1 MTDILNTQVT
11 GFGHLLRFWRNKRKL
26 SQLDLAGMAETTTR
40 HLSFIE
46 TGRSRPGRD
55 LILRIVRAM
64 NLGTRDVNSLMTAAG
79 FSAEYA
85 ELDFDSDQIG
95 PYRAVIKTMLE
106 RHNPYPGVVVDRVG
120 AALMANNGY
129 MAFSPDGLSKSREDA
144 IDQMFDPNGN
154 SPSFIENWQEIVW
167 SWLDYQKADLAMSHN
182 PKLAELVQRAEAHLK
197 GMKRP
202 DNPAQLKSGLLTP
215 RFNFGDQTISTFAT
229 LMRFENV
236 TEVTL
241 SEIRLQLIFP
251 ADDISKEFFENL
263 YKNYKAI
270 A

>member
-1 MTDILNTQVT
+1 MTDISNIQTT
-11 GFGHLLRFWRNKRKL
+11 GFGHLLRFWRHKRKL
-26 SQLDLAGMAETTTR
+26 SQLELAGMAETTSR

-64 NLGTRDVNSLMTAAG
+64 NLATRDVNSLMTAAG
-79 FSAEYA
+79 FAAEYA
-85 ELDFDSDQIG
+85 ELDFEGDQIG

-120 AALMANNGY
+120 AALMANDGY
-129 MAFSPDGLSKSREDA
+129 MAFSPDGLSKSREQA

-154 SPSFIENWQEIVW
+154 SPSFIENWEEIVW

-182 PKLAELVQRAEAHLK
+182 PKLAKLVQRAEAHLK
-197 GMKRP
+197 GMQRP
-202 DNPAQLKSGLLTP
+202 INPTQLKSGLLTP
-215 RFNFGDQTISTFAT
+215 RFKFGDQTISTFAT

-241 SEIRLQLIFP
+241 SEIRVQLIFP
-251 ADDISKEFFENL
+251 ADDLSRQFFETL

-270 A
+270 S